1 MRIVFFGTGEFSA
14 TILNGLLDAGRDV
27 VAVVSQ
33 IDKVN
38 ARNNKIIYSP
48 VKKIC
53 LEKGIKL
60 FQYAKL
66 NLEGETD
73 LKALSPD
80 LFITASY
87 GQIIKQNIL
96 DIPKIATVNVHASLL
111 PKYRGPA
118 PIEGA
123 IIGGEKKTGITIMRT
138 ELGMDTGDMFL
149 QKEIPIEKDDTASSV
164 FKKLATL
171 GVDCINEFLDNI
183 NYYLQHG
190 EKQDETKA
198 SYFPMIKKESF
209 LLNFDDLSINLFN
222 KIIALENCYFVH
234 KKVRYKV
241 LFAVENEKTGKVGEV
256 LCADGKN
263 GLIIGTRDKSIEVIT
278 IQPEGKQKMF
288 ALSFMNSGKFKVGEI
303 IDNT

>member
-1 MRIVFFGTGEFSA
+1 MKIVFFGTGDFSA
-14 TILNGLLDAGRDV
+14 KILNGLLDAGRDV
-27 VAVVSQ
+27 VAVVSR

-48 VKKIC
+48 IKKLC

-66 NLEGETD
+66 NLEGEDD
-73 LKALSPD
+73 LKALEPD

-123 IIGGEKKTGITIMRT
+123 IIGGEKVTGITIMKT

-149 QKEIPIEKDDTASSV
+149 SKEIPIERDDTASSV
-164 FKKLATL
+164 FNKL
-171 GVDCINEFLDNI
+171 GVLGVECINEFLNNM
-183 NYYLQHG
+183 NYYLVNAV
-190 EKQDETKA
+190 KQDETKA
-198 SYFPMIKKESF
+198 TYFPMIKKEDY
-209 LLNFDDLSINLFN
+209 LLNFDDLAINLYN
-222 KIIALENCYFVH
+222 KIRALENCYFIH
-234 KKVRYKV
+234 NGTRYKI
-241 LFAVENEKTGKVGEV
+241 LFAVENDKTGKVGEV
-256 LCADGKN
+256 LCADGKR
-263 GLIIGTRDKSIEVIT
+263 GLIIGCRDKSIEVLT
-278 IQPEGKQKMF
+278 MQPEGKQKMF
-288 ALSFMNSGKFKVGEI
+288 AIQCMNSNKFKVGEI